1 VDHCGVPETAG
12 NVLHVGVLQVI
23 QIREGDV
30 RKSIIAL
37 VALAALTMSAQA
49 QMPKPAMGSDQIYW
63 VITFTVDQMDKFK
76 PIVERL
82 VAATEK
88 EPGTLEYE
96 YAVGDDQKTVDIFER
111 YTNSHAAVVHV
122 TENFGPNFSKEFMA
136 VAKPVRFVVYGVPTD
151 ELKKTLADFR
161 PIYMTPFNGFTK

>member
-1 VDHCGVPETAG
+1 MRNLT
-12 NVLHVGVLQVI
+12 L
-23 QIREGDV
+23 
-30 RKSIIAL
+30 AL
-37 VALAALTMSAQA
+37 LAIAALTVSARA
-49 QMPKPAMGSDQIYW
+49 ETPKPATGSDQIYW

-76 PIVERL
+76 PVVQKL

-122 TENFGPNFSKEFMA
+122 TENFGPNFSKDFLA
-136 VAKPVRFVVYGVPTD
+136 VAKPARFVVYGVPTE
-151 ELKKTLADFR
+151 ELKKTLADFH
-161 PIYMTPFNGFTK
+161 PIYMTPFDGFTK

>member
-1 VDHCGVPETAG
+1 
-12 NVLHVGVLQVI
+12 LLKL
-23 QIREGDV
+23 DV
-30 RKSIIAL
+30 EQLKEA
-37 VALAALTMSAQA
+37 VAAASSTTL
-49 QMPKPAMGSDQIYW
+49 KPAQD
-63 VITFTVDQMDKFK
+63 T
-76 PIVERL
+76 IVQKL

-136 VAKPVRFVVYGVPTD
+136 VAKPIRFVVYGVPTD
-151 ELKKTLADFR
+151 ELKKALADFR
-161 PIYMTPFNGFTK
+161 PIYMTPFDGFTK

>member
-1 VDHCGVPETAG
+1 MRT
-12 NVLHVGVLQVI
+12 LVI
-23 QIREGDV
+23 
-30 RKSIIAL
+30 AM
-37 VALAALTMSAQA
+37 VALGVIAFPAAAQT
-49 QMPKPAMGSDQIYW
+49 PKPSVGSDQVYW

-76 PIVERL
+76 PIVQKL

-111 YTNSHAAVVHV
+111 YTNAHAAVVHV

-136 VAKPVRFVVYGVPTD
+136 VAKPVRFVVHTAAPKD
-151 ELKKTLADFR
+151 DLKKTPADF
-161 PIYMTPFNGFTK
+161 PPSSIILS

>member
-1 VDHCGVPETAG
+1 MM
-12 NVLHVGVLQVI
+12 
-23 QIREGDV
+23 
-30 RKSIIAL
+30 AL
-37 VALAALTMSAQA
+37 VVLAALTMSAQA

-76 PIVERL
+76 PIVQKL

-122 TENFGPNFSKEFMA
+122 TENFGPNFSKDFLA
-136 VAKPVRFVVYGVPTD
+136 VAKPTRFVVYGVPTE
-151 ELKKTLADFR
+151 ELKKTLADFKPVAHGGQLVLSGVPADHGER
-161 PIYMTPFNGFTK
+161 EVPGVADIDDRQ